1 MSKKEPYPFDF
12 RNAGT
17 ADGVVRMLRQW
28 LGKTTDSFTDNW
40 EAVSDTIVDLKCNG
54 VLTRTFDEAVELMPM
69 ESIGFEVSIGE
80 EKIPSLAC
88 VSIQDLTALIGS
100 IFGTTFDFEDRK
112 LTTIEISLCEMVFE
126 TLASSLSTAWLGQEP
141 LKMVVGNYEDPP
153 HFSRLIPQTELVLS
167 ARIELKV
174 SETVANIIWLM
185 PKKDIEKLLET
196 TTGLSLKPAEHQ
208 PRDVVFQMGVELVGV
223 LGTVDM
229 TMGSL
234 SDLNVGDLMLL
245 DQKIDQPIPILIDQQ
260 QFYDGWPGR
269 VGKRQAVEIAKV
281 V

>member
-1 MSKKEPYPFDF
+1 MSKQEPYPFDF

-40 EAVSDTIVDLKCNG
+40 EAVSNTIVDLKCES
-54 VLTRTFDEAVELMPM
+54 VLTRTFEEAVELMAM
-69 ESIGFEVSIGE
+69 ESIGFEVSIGAD
-80 EKIPSLAC
+80 KTPSLAC
-88 VSIQDLTALIGS
+88 MSIQDLTALIGS
-100 IFGTTFDFEDRK
+100 ILGTTFDSEDRK
-112 LTTIEISLCEMVFE
+112 LTTIEISLCEMVFD
-126 TLASSLSTAWLGQEP
+126 TLANSLSTAWLGQEP
-141 LKMVVGNYEDPP
+141 LKMAVGGFENPP
-153 HFSRLIPQTELVLS
+153 HFSRLIPQTELVLN
-167 ARIELKV
+167 AKIELKV
-174 SETVANIIWLM
+174 AEAVAKINWLI

-196 TTGLSLKPAEHQ
+196 TTGLSLKPVEHQ

-234 SDLNVGDLMLL
+234 SELNVGDLMLL

-260 QFYDGWPGR
+260 PFYDGWPGR

-281 V
+281 M